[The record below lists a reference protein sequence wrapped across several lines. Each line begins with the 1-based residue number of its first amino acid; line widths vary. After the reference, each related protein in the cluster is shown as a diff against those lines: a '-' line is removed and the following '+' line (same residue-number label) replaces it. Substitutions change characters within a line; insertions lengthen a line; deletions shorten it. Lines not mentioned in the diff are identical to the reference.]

1 MNKKPL
7 KIIIKDES
15 KSTSNVIDDKFVIEI
30 SRKLDPF
37 EAKKK
42 KTLLY
47 EIFGT
52 DEVGVVNVSDVSD
65 DFIDE
70 FNSIGCTSF
79 QFTAEELEGL
89 IK

>member
-37 EAKKK
+37 EA

>member
-7 KIIIKDES
+7 KIIIKDEA
-15 KSTSNVIDDKFVIEI
+15 KSTSNAIDDKFVIEI

-37 EAKKK
+37 EAKA
-42 KTLLY
+42 LLY

-52 DEVGVVNVSDVSD
+52 DEVGVVNISDVSD

-79 QFTAEELEGL
+79 QFTVEELEKL
-89 IK
+89 IKE